1 MEKLAILGGE
11 KTVLEH
17 DPDLFAWPIVT
28 REDED
33 AVLDVIRRGA
43 MSGTEITMAFEE
55 EFAKWQGASYALA
68 YNSGTSAIHGA
79 LFGCEVGRGD
89 EVICI
94 SPVYWAS
101 VLPVLSFGA
110 TPVFAE
116 ILPGTLC
123 IDPADF
129 ERKITDKTKAAI
141 IVHNFAHP
149 AEMDEIMAAA
159 KKRGVKVIE
168 DVSHA
173 QGGLYKNKKL
183 GTIGDVA
190 AMSLMSGKSLA
201 CGEAGMLS
209 TDDIQIYERAL
220 AYGHYERYD
229 AKKLQTEYLREFA
242 GLPLGGHKQ
251 RMHQASSAMGRV
263 QLRSYDGRAAE
274 IRRAMNY
281 FWDCLEGVAGMRA
294 HRADES
300 IGSTMGGWYAAHG
313 LYVPEELD
321 NLSIE
326 RFCEAVS
333 AEGVPCSP
341 GINAPLHL
349 HPLLFKCD
357 VYGDGKP
364 TRAAFSGREPKDEE
378 GSLPISEGIN
388 RRVYYVPW
396 FKKYKPDQ
404 IEKHAEAFSKV
415 CKNFGALLSG
425 DEKRSESGGRY
436 FSF

>member
-1 MEKLAILGGE
+1 
-11 KTVLEH
+11 
-17 DPDLFAWPIVT
+17 
-28 REDED
+28 
-33 AVLDVIRRGA
+33 
-43 MSGTEITMAFEE
+43 
-55 EFAKWQGASYALA
+55 LA

-79 LFGCEVGRGD
+79 LFGCRIGRGD

-94 SPVYWAS
+94 SAVYWAS

-110 TPVFAE
+110 VPVFAE
-116 ILPGTLC
+116 ILPNTLC

-129 ERKITDKTKAAI
+129 ERKITDKTKAVIA
-141 IVHNFAHP
+141 VHNFAHP
-149 AEMDEIMAAA
+149 AEMDRIMAVA
-159 KKRGVKVIE
+159 KKYGVKVIE

-183 GTIGDVA
+183 GTFGDVA

-201 CGEAGMLS
+201 CGEAGMLT
-209 TDDIQIYERAL
+209 TDDTEIYERAI

-229 AKKLQTEYLREFA
+229 ANKLQTGYLREFA

-263 QLRSYDGRAAE
+263 QLKRYDERAAE

-281 FWDCLEGVAGMRA
+281 FWDCLEHTPGMRA
-294 HRADES
+294 HRTDES
-300 IGSTMGGWYAAHG
+300 AGSTMGGWYAAHG
-313 LYVPEELD
+313 LYVPEELG
-321 NLSIE
+321 NLSLN
-326 RFCEAVS
+326 RFCQAAA

-349 HPLLFKCD
+349 HPLLFNCD
-357 VYGDGKP
+357 IYGDNKP
-364 TRAAFSGREPKDEE
+364 TRTAFSKRESKDPE
-378 GSLPISEGIN
+378 GSLPVSEAIHS
-388 RRVYYVPW
+388 RTYYVPW

-404 IEKHAEAFSKV
+404 IEQYAAAFRKV
-415 CKNFGALLSG
+415 CENFGELLAG
-425 DEKRSESGGRY
+425 DEKKSGDGRY